1 MLLKIR
7 AQQGFTNSRTGFS
20 GTLISLFPTTVDVTA
35 LYVLVRELA
44 FVLLFPGGVRV
55 FLNFISK
62 LQDT

>member
-1 MLLKIR
+1 M
-7 AQQGFTNSRTGFS
+7 
-20 GTLISLFPTTVDVTA
+20 SLFPTTVDVTA

-44 FVLLFPGGVRV
+44 FVLLFPGGVCV